1 MNDLRSR
8 VTLQT
13 DGQLKTGRDVAIAA
27 LLGAEEFGFST
38 GPLIALGCIMM
49 RKCHLNTCPVGV
61 ATQDPVLRKK
71 FKGKPEHVVNYFFMV
86 AEETRHYMAEMGFRT
101 INDMIGR
108 TDALEINDA
117 VRHWKSDGID
127 LTPVLTPALKP
138 HEDVEVY
145 CTIKQDHGLDKAL
158 DNQLLKLAAAA
169 IERKEKVGIELPIV
183 NTNRTVGTILSH
195 TLTKKWGEDALA
207 DDTIHIKLTG
217 SAGQSLGAWLAK
229 GVTLELEGDAND
241 YVGKGLSGGRI
252 MIYPPRQASFVA
264 EENIIVG
271 NVCLYGATSGE
282 AFIRGVAAER
292 FCVRNSG
299 ASTVIE
305 GVGDHGCEYM
315 TGGRT
320 VILGSTGRNFAAGMS
335 GGVAYVWDPEGR
347 LPGNCNMEM
356 VELEPMAGDEDIAV
370 LKQLIEKH
378 REYTGSG
385 VADKILS
392 QWESALGQF
401 VKVMP
406 VDYKRVM
413 EEQKRELSQQAA

>member
-1 MNDLRSR
+1 
-8 VTLQT
+8 
-13 DGQLKTGRDVAIAA
+13 
-27 LLGAEEFGFST
+27 
-38 GPLIALGCIMM
+38 
-49 RKCHLNTCPVGV
+49 
-61 ATQDPVLRKK
+61 
-71 FKGKPEHVVNYFFMV
+71 
-86 AEETRHYMAEMGFRT
+86 
-101 INDMIGR
+101 MIGR

-127 LTPVLTPALKP
+127 LTPILTPALKP
-138 HEDVEVY
+138 REDVDVY
-145 CTIKQDHGLDKAL
+145 CTVKQDHGLDKAL

-169 IERKEKVGIELPIV
+169 IERKEKVAIELPIV
-183 NTNRTVGTILSH
+183 NINRTVGTILSH

-207 DDTIHIKLTG
+207 DDTIHIRLTG

-229 GVTLELEGDAND
+229 GVTIELEGDAND

-252 MIYPPRQASFVA
+252 MIYPPRQAGFVA

-335 GGVAYVWDPEGR
+335 GGIAYVWDPEGKF
-347 LPGNCNMEM
+347 PGNCNMEM
-356 VELEPMAGDEDIAV
+356 VELEQMAEDEDITE

-378 REYTGSG
+378 RQYTGSG
-385 VADKILS
+385 VAENLLS
-392 QWESALGQF
+392 HWESALSQF

-406 VDYKRVM
+406 VDYKRVLQD
-413 EEQKRELSQQAA
+413 QKRELAQQAA

>member
-1 MNDLRSR
+1 
-8 VTLQT
+8 
-13 DGQLKTGRDVAIAA
+13 
-27 LLGAEEFGFST
+27 
-38 GPLIALGCIMM
+38 
-49 RKCHLNTCPVGV
+49 
-61 ATQDPVLRKK
+61 
-71 FKGKPEHVVNYFFMV
+71 
-86 AEETRHYMAEMGFRT
+86 
-101 INDMIGR
+101 
-108 TDALEINDA
+108 
-117 VRHWKSDGID
+117 
-127 LTPVLTPALKP
+127 
-138 HEDVEVY
+138 
-145 CTIKQDHGLDKAL
+145 
-158 DNQLLKLAAAA
+158 
-169 IERKEKVGIELPIV
+169 
-183 NTNRTVGTILSH
+183 
-195 TLTKKWGEDALA
+195 
-207 DDTIHIKLTG
+207 
-217 SAGQSLGAWLAK
+217 
-229 GVTLELEGDAND
+229 
-241 YVGKGLSGGRI
+241 

>member
-1 MNDLRSR
+1 M
-8 VTLQT
+8 
-13 DGQLKTGRDVAIAA
+13 
-27 LLGAEEFGFST
+27 
-38 GPLIALGCIMM
+38 
-49 RKCHLNTCPVGV
+49 
-61 ATQDPVLRKK
+61 
-71 FKGKPEHVVNYFFMV
+71 
-86 AEETRHYMAEMGFRT
+86 
-101 INDMIGR
+101 
-108 TDALEINDA
+108 
-117 VRHWKSDGID
+117 
-127 LTPVLTPALKP
+127 
-138 HEDVEVY
+138 
-145 CTIKQDHGLDKAL
+145 
-158 DNQLLKLAAAA
+158 
-169 IERKEKVGIELPIV
+169 
-183 NTNRTVGTILSH
+183 
-195 TLTKKWGEDALA
+195 
-207 DDTIHIKLTG
+207 HIKLTG

-385 VADKILS
+385 VADKSLS